1 MTKKTYFNLFSC
13 LLLLLLTF
21 TLGVSVVGVAR
32 ASDLTS
38 SSFIIRDPVIGT
50 GGGYGS
56 SATFKMFQSE
66 DESIIGSGSSTT
78 FLGRYGFLYFP
89 AEDII
94 TSPTPSG
101 GGGSGGGGGLLLYC
115 RTADFNC
122 DRRVDIF
129 DLSILLY
136 YIEQSGP
143 AFAPYDL
150 SGDGKFDLTDI
161 SILFYYWD
169 E

>member
-1 MTKKTYFNLFSC
+1 MNMKKKIYFNLFSC

-21 TLGVSVVGVAR
+21 TLWVSIVN

-50 GGGYGS
+50 GAGYGS
-56 SATFKMFQSE
+56 SVTFQLFGSL
-66 DESIIGSGSSTT
+66 DESAIGASSSAT
-78 FLGRYGFLYFP
+78 FLGRFGFLYFP
-89 AEDII
+89 FLDDEDE
-94 TSPTPSG
+94 SPVD
-101 GGGSGGGGGLLLYC
+101 GGGGGGGMGGLRC
-115 RTADFNC
+115 RSADFNC
-122 DRRVDIF
+122 DTHVNIF

-136 YIEQSGP
+136 YIEQPGS

-150 SGDGKFDLTDI
+150 SGDGKLDLTDI
-161 SILFYYWD
+161 SIMFYYWD